1 MSYTKIGT
9 EWRGYYITAYGIA
22 VKHGFTGTEEEWLAS
37 LKGDGGEPVV
47 IRYSETDGQLQW
59 KYENEDDSAWREILT
74 LADLQ
79 GDLVSATIS

>member
-22 VKHGFTGTEEEWLAS
+22 VKHGFIGTEEEWLAS

-47 IRYSETDGQLQW
+47 IRYAARPTGSCGGSMKTKTTARGV
-59 KYENEDDSAWREILT
+59 RF
-74 LADLQ
+74 
-79 GDLVSATIS
+79 

>member
-22 VKHGFTGTEEEWLAS
+22 VKHGFIGTEEEWLAS

-47 IRYSETDGQLQW
+47 IPNSEGGRTTP
-59 KYENEDDSAWREILT
+59 SVVSFTRALT
-74 LADLQ
+74 STGVAA
-79 GDLVSATIS
+79 STRFA